1 MLENDDSK
9 VIQITNPLIQ
19 QRADPWIYRHTDG
32 FYYFT
37 ATVPE
42 YDRLI
47 LRRSATIQ
55 ELDTAP
61 EIVIWEKHPSGIMG
75 AHIWAPELH
84 YIDRKWYI
92 YFAAGSTQDIWAIRM
107 YVLENE
113 AANPLE
119 GTWVERDQIKTN
131 WESFSLDATT
141 FEHDSTPNFGAPLPS
156 DTDIPVPSCEA
167 GIGWLP

>member
-92 YFAAGSTQDIWAIRM
+92 YFATGSTQDIWAIRM

-141 FEHDSTPNFGAPLPS
+141 FEHDGTPNFGTPLPS
-156 DTDIPVPSCEA
+156 DTDIPVPSGEA